1 MSVKHKIIESFS
13 VWNLR
18 DGNLTYAEAWLMTGR
33 VRDHSF
39 LRMSEDAVTHKLE
52 EEQTESLWHDKHAH
66 SGGKKKHPTESQFLE
81 SASCHQWPWTVFPA
95 NVCGVPYVE
104 TRTSK
109 SMRELHESV
118 LSRHFTHTPMWSTM
132 CWEQQVIN
140 CSCSAGRR
148 YEEGA
153 ACRGRWKGFK

>member
-1 MSVKHKIIESFS
+1 MVTWHTQRHDWWPDGWGITVFS
-13 VWNLR
+13 ECQKTQW
-18 DGNLTYAEAWLMTGR
+18 LTNWRKNKRRACDTIN
-33 VRDHSF
+33 
-39 LRMSEDAVTHKLE
+39 TP
-52 EEQTESLWHDKHAH
+52 AH

-95 NVCGVPYVE
+95 NVCGIPYVE

-118 LSRHFTHTPMWSTM
+118 LSRHFTHTPMWSIM

-140 CSCSAGRR
+140 CSCSAGRH

-153 ACRGRWKGFK
+153 ACRGRWKGLK